1 VSHGSPAPFTYRVE
15 YRREGR
21 IRPLDRAAD
30 YAAALELVRDWAGR
44 LEADGQPGSIVVVE
58 EAFGTMVARHGLGA
72 PRDADPHP
80 NREAAD

>member
-1 VSHGSPAPFTYRVE
+1 MSQRPPAPFTYRLE

-21 IRPLDRAAD
+21 IRSLDRAPD
-30 YAAALELVRDWAGR
+30 YPVALDLMRDWASQ
-44 LEADGQPGSIVVVE
+44 LEADGEPGSIVIVE

-72 PRDADPHP
+72 VRDFGHRE